1 MCKRKER
8 ILFVLRCLFVGEF
21 NESTYLLPVGVRK
34 LIDYVEVVCF
44 VFKLILVFFL
54 AAPK

>member
-44 VFKLILVFFL
+44 VFKLILVFFF
-54 AAPK
+54 